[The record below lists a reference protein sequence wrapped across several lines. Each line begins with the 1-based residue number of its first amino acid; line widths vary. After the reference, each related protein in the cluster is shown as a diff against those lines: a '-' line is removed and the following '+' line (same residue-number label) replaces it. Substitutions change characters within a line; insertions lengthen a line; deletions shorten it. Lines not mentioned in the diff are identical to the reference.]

1 MYKDYASEEDTLISF
16 RSGFGDTVNTP
27 IAYTGHKDSVLNID
41 ERIRVTFYLVTPS
54 ASEKQIVET
63 AKYCFGVDIMF
74 VEIPERLQDILIS
87 NEI

>member
-1 MYKDYASEEDTLISF
+1 
-16 RSGFGDTVNTP
+16 
-27 IAYTGHKDSVLNID
+27 
-41 ERIRVTFYLVTPS
+41 VTPS